1 MALPSCAS
9 GTTGSYQP
17 NGQNCEWWLNATILR
32 SDAVSGIQQS
42 SPLANDAF
50 FGAKVTE
57 P

>member
-17 NGQNCEWWLNATILR
+17 NGQNCEWWLSPAILGN
-32 SDAVSGIQQS
+32 DTVSGIQQFS
-42 SPLANDAF
+42 TLANDAF
-50 FGAKVTE
+50 FGARVTE